1 MDATTPLS
9 PDRTGDDLVLP
20 FSVPALDVRGR
31 TVRLGSLIDRILSSH
46 AYPEPVSRLLGE
58 AIALTVLLGSSLKFE
73 GRFIL
78 QTQTEGPVH
87 LMVVDFTTPD
97 AVRAYAGFDAD
108 AVAGLIAAGRTTPT
122 DLLGTGTLA
131 MTIDQGADMSRY
143 QGIVALDGE
152 TLEEAAHRYFLQS
165 EQIPTRV
172 RLAVAQVFSRVPGGP
187 PKSGWRA
194 GGLLVQ
200 YLPETGGYRD
210 LPPGDAP
217 EGHLSSEPDDD
228 DQWVEARALVDT
240 LADYELI
247 DPDLPSEE
255 VLFRLFHERG
265 ARAFEAQPLVARCRC
280 SRDRLKGM
288 LAQFSAEER
297 AEMTVEHDIIVTCEF
312 CSTRYAFQASE
323 FDPPA

>member
-1 MDATTPLS
+1 MDATPLS
-9 PDRTGDDLVLP
+9 RGRAGDDLVLP
-20 FSVPALDVRGR
+20 FAVPTLEVRGR
-31 TVRLGSLIDRILSSH
+31 TVRLGPLIDRILSSH
-46 AYPEPVSRLLGE
+46 AYPEVVSRLLGE

-87 LMVVDFTTPD
+87 LLVVDFTTPE

-108 AVAGLIAAGRTTPT
+108 EVARAVADGRTSPAQ
-122 DLLGTGTLA
+122 LLGTGTLA

-143 QGIVALDGE
+143 QGIVSLDGE
-152 TLEEAAHRYFLQS
+152 TLEEAAHRYFAQS

-172 RLAVAQVFSRVPGGP
+172 RLAVAQVFDRVPGGP
-187 PKSGWRA
+187 LKAGWRA

-200 YLPETGGYRD
+200 YLPDTGGYRD

-217 EGHLSSEPDDD
+217 EGHAAGGEVEDD

-240 LADYELI
+240 LADHELI

-255 VLFRLFHERG
+255 VLYRLFHERG
-265 ARAFEAQPLVARCRC
+265 ARAFDAQGLVARCRC
-280 SRDRLKGM
+280 SRERLHSM
-288 LAQFSAEER
+288 LGQFTAEER
-297 AEMTVEHDIIVTCEF
+297 AEMVVEHDIIVTCEF
-312 CSTRYAFQASE
+312 CSTRYAFKATE
-323 FDPPA
+323 FDPAA

>member
-1 MDATTPLS
+1 MDATPS
-9 PDRTGDDLVLP
+9 SRPRAGDDLVLP
-20 FSVPALDVRGR
+20 FAVPALEVRGR
-31 TVRLGSLIDRILSSH
+31 TVRLGPLIDRILSSH
-46 AYPEPVSRLLGE
+46 AYPEVVSRLLGE

-87 LMVVDFTTPD
+87 LMVVDFTTPE

-108 AVAGLIAAGRTTPT
+108 AVARAVAGGRTSPT
-122 DLLGTGTLA
+122 ELLGTGTLA

-143 QGIVALDGE
+143 QGIVSLDGE
-152 TLEEAAHRYFLQS
+152 TLEEAAHRYFAQS

-172 RLAVAQVFSRVPGGP
+172 RLAVAQVFDRVPGGP
-187 PKSGWRA
+187 LKAGWRA

-217 EGHLSSEPDDD
+217 EGHEAADEDED

-240 LADYELI
+240 LADHELI
-247 DPDLPSEE
+247 DPDLSSEE

-265 ARAFEAQPLVARCRC
+265 ARAFEARALVAKCRC
-280 SRDRLKGM
+280 SRERLFSM
-288 LAQFSAEER
+288 LGQFTAEER
-297 AEMTVEHDIIVTCEF
+297 ADMVVEHDIIVTCEF
-312 CSTRYAFQASE
+312 CSTRYAFKASE
-323 FDPPA
+323 FDPAA